1 MFNVTVLRLKD
12 IIKYLVGIFITILL
26 VVITTRYFSSQNQD
40 KDVNKVNIFEKI
52 TSFFS
57 KVPDEVLTSSVST
70 EIPITRYFEQN
81 VESIDE
87 SSKDEKSIYEKI
99 LDSEIGTI
107 ASIEEN
113 SNLSEDDES
122 SKVASTNE
130 DKTETENLESSTT
143 RRWCCRGKSR

>member
-81 VESIDE
+81 LESIDE

-113 SNLSEDDES
+113 SNLSEGDES

-130 DKTETENLESSTT
+130 DKTEIENLESSTT
-143 RRWCCRGKSR
+143 RRRR